1 MNKKILGLVVSAV
14 AVFALSGCGGGG
26 GGDYVVANPPVDNEI
41 SLFLVDD
48 AGIGVQFVP
57 YTCYAPDGTIV
68 YDYETDAY
76 GEFTFIPG
84 DRCEFD
90 LFGFSGTVGPS
101 LNPPYPLYIVDDLGA
116 GKDDIP
122 YSCDN
127 SVDLAEGVT
136 DIYGYFD
143 YPEDAYCKFYL

>member
-1 MNKKILGLVVSAV
+1 MNKKILGLLVSVV
-14 AVFALSGCGGGG
+14 AVFVLSGCGGG
-26 GGDYVVANPPVDNEI
+26 DDVVVVDPGPEYI
-41 SLFLVDD
+41 TLSLMDD
-48 AGIGVQFVP
+48 TTGLGADFVP

-68 YDYETDAY
+68 ADDFTNEFGD
-76 GEFTFIPG
+76 FTFVAG

-90 LFGFSGTVGPS
+90 LFGFLGSVRPTY
-101 LNPPYPLYIVDDLGA
+101 LHPLYIADDTGE

-127 SVDLAEGVT
+127 GIDIVEGIT
-136 DIYGYFD
+136 DIFGNFD

>member
-1 MNKKILGLVVSAV
+1 MKMKIAGLMVAGI

-26 GGDYVVANPPVDNEI
+26 GGDVVIVDRGPEYI
-41 SLFLVDD
+41 TLSLMDD
-48 AGIGVQFVP
+48 TTGVGADFVP

-68 YDYETDAY
+68 TDDVTNEF
-76 GEFTFIPG
+76 GDFTFVAG

-90 LFGFSGTVGPS
+90 LYGFNGTVPVDS
-101 LNPPYPLYIVDDLGA
+101 QPLYIADDLGE

-127 SVDLAEGVT
+127 GTDIAEGTT
-136 DIYGYFD
+136 DIFGYFE
-143 YPEDAYCKFYL
+143 YPIDAICKFYL